1 MKDWFK
7 LQPHP
12 FKLLLYLEWILLGLT
27 TFKIFGLPFWL
38 KPQLMNGADFLVQT
52 EIKPIE
58 AIEIA
63 SVLLLFGT
71 LGLWLPTTRVGKWIY
86 TLLSFAL
93 IAMLGSLQGWSLESI
108 SPLSIVMVLRGCLL
122 FERRGRWLVAGLM
135 WLVHPLTIAPI
146 LLVIWV
152 LLHPA
157 IRAQIKA
164 EPIPGITYLPDG
176 AVQLSYN
183 FSAQSVEKFL
193 NLAQNATLYLI
204 AESFLSFGLIVLFV
218 MLLVNSVVNEREGR
232 RKLALAHAQL
242 YEYSLQIEDRAT
254 LQERTRIAREVHDTL
269 GHLLTAQSVVLE
281 NTALSIDRDPQST
294 RGFLDESKR
303 LGKQAR
309 QELRQAISMLRA
321 DPLQGQTLTAAIE
334 TLVDEFS
341 QISGIHPQ
349 LQIHLP
355 ISIPDRYQVA
365 VYRILAEALTNIQKH
380 SAATQVEIKLE
391 IRSPAATSPVLELE
405 INDNGLGFDP
415 SQNQTGFGLQGMQE
429 RAESLGGRVQIHS
442 ETGCQIAVSLP
453 LLGAQ

>member
-27 TFKIFGLPFWL
+27 TFKIFGLPFWF
-38 KPQLMNGADFLVQT
+38 KPQLMNGQDFLVQT

-58 AIEIA
+58 AIEVA
-63 SVLLLFGT
+63 SVLLLFGA
-71 LGLWLPTTRVGKWIY
+71 LGLRLPTTRVGKWIY

-93 IAMLGSLQGWSLESI
+93 IVTLGSLQGWGLDSI
-108 SPLSIVMVLRGCLL
+108 SPLSIVMVMRGCLL

-135 WLVHPLTIAPI
+135 WLVYPLTIAPF
-146 LLVIWV
+146 LLIIWV
-152 LLHPA
+152 LLHPV
-157 IRAQIKA
+157 IRAQLKA
-164 EPIPGITYLPDG
+164 EPIPGITYLPNG
-176 AVQLSYN
+176 AMQLSYN
-183 FSAQSVEKFL
+183 FSAQNVEKFL
-193 NLAQNATLYLI
+193 NLAQNATLYFI

-218 MLLVNSVVNEREGR
+218 MLLVNSVVNERKGR
-232 RKLALAHAQL
+232 RKLALAYAQL

-303 LGKQAR
+303 LGTQAR
-309 QELRQAISMLRA
+309 QELRQAISMLRT

-334 TLVDEFS
+334 TLVEEFS

-349 LQIHLP
+349 IQIHLP
-355 ISIPDRYQVA
+355 IAIPDRYQVA

-380 SAATQVEIKLE
+380 SAATQVEIELE
-391 IRSPAATSPVLELE
+391 IRSAVAASPVLELE
-405 INDNGLGFDP
+405 INDNGRGFDP

-442 ETGCQIAVSLP
+442 ESGCRIAVSLP
-453 LLGAQ
+453 LLGA